1 MSKKLILFD
10 LDGVLL
16 DSKENMSLSWD
27 VVCEKYNLNVEF
39 IDYFSHIGRPF
50 QDILKIL
57 NIKEKKYEIEHTFNI
72 ASSQLIDKV
81 NIYDGVEVLL
91 NQLFNK
97 NINTGII
104 TSKETNKTEKML
116 ALLDFTFDI
125 VQTPNANLKGKP
137 APDHIL
143 YAMKQLDM
151 NASDVIYVGDMAV
164 DYEAAKGAGID
175 FAFASWG
182 YGNCSDKN
190 IIKLKNILSLMDN
203 I

>member
-1 MSKKLILFD
+1 MSKKLVLFD
-10 LDGVLL
+10 LDGVLI
-16 DSKENMSLSWD
+16 DSKENMNLSWMA
-27 VVCEKYNLNVEF
+27 VCEKFNLNVEF

-50 QDILKIL
+50 QDILEIL
-57 NIKEKKYEIEHTFNI
+57 NIKEDKYEIGLAFNNV
-72 ASSQLIDKV
+72 SSKLINKV
-81 NIYDGVEVLL
+81 NIYDGVEVVLH
-91 NQLFNK
+91 QLFDK
-97 NINTGII
+97 NIKTGII
-104 TSKETNKTEKML
+104 TSKETNKTHKML
-116 ALLDFTFDI
+116 ALFDFTFDI
-125 VQTPNANLKGKP
+125 VQTPNNNLNGKP

-151 NASDVIYVGDMAV
+151 SAPDVIYIGDMDV
-164 DYEAAKGAGID
+164 DYEAAKGARVD